1 MSRLSLGYTRRE
13 CWDKTNILGKENKRV
28 VYLSDWPHLPCSCC
42 YEKHSSHQVFSGDY
56 PQREESGSHSAK
68 SHSIHQALKQ
78 PFLRPVGLHI
88 LGMPWWWEGGWR
100 GGEEREI
107 YTRNCFFFL
116 IENPLSWKHGRNM
129 PLVLML
135 TFLVTKE
142 ACCLQ
147 TGICKYK
154 HCRQTAEAVLC
165 EQPAARAAAAG
176 NDAQR
181 ALECVALSFYSMC
194 PFGFVIAS

>member
-1 MSRLSLGYTRRE
+1 MLTFKMSRLSLGYTRRE

-107 YTRNCFFFL
+107 YTRNCFFNRKSPFL
-116 IENPLSWKHGRNM
+116 EAWKKYATCPNAYLLSHKRSLLLADRN
-129 PLVLML
+129 
-135 TFLVTKE
+135 
-142 ACCLQ
+142 LQ
-147 TGICKYK
+147 I
-154 HCRQTAEAVLC
+154 
-165 EQPAARAAAAG
+165 
-176 NDAQR
+176 
-181 ALECVALSFYSMC
+181 
-194 PFGFVIAS
+194 